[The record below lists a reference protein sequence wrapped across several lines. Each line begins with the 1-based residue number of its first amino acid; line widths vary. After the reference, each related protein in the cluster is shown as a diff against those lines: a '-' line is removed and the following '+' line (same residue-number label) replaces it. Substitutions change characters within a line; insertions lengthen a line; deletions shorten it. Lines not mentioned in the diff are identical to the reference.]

1 MRKKSAASFIFF
13 LFAVASLAFHPASAR
28 AQSKPLKKITWGVT
42 SLSASNW
49 IPWVA
54 KDAKIYEKHGLDV
67 ELILV
72 KGSGQTS
79 TALLGGSLFGAPVAL
94 PTVMLADLGGAD
106 LVNIA
111 HTVPGVQSK
120 LLVKQE
126 IKRPEDIKG
135 KRIATSSLGSLGDF
149 LFRYIIRKHGMDP
162 NRDVTWRMAIS
173 ATRAPEPTMSQRQV
187 ATSLLVVTA
196 TRKRR

>member
-1 MRKKSAASFIFF
+1 MNMKMVAQTGF
-13 LFAVASLAFHPASAR
+13 LVALLYSILVTPDGY
-28 AQSKPLKKITWGVT
+28 AQTKALKKINWGVT

-54 KDAKIYEKHGLDV
+54 KDAKIYEKNGLDV

-79 TALLGGSLFGAPVAL
+79 TAILGGSLFGAPVAL

-126 IKRPEDIKG
+126 IKKAEDLKG
-135 KRIATSSLGSLGDF
+135 KKVATSSLGSLGNF
-149 LFRYIIRKHGMDP
+149 FSSYFCGSPALVP
-162 NRDVTWRMAIS
+162 NR
-173 ATRAPEPTMSQRQV
+173 P
-187 ATSLLVVTA
+187 LV
-196 TRKRR
+196 